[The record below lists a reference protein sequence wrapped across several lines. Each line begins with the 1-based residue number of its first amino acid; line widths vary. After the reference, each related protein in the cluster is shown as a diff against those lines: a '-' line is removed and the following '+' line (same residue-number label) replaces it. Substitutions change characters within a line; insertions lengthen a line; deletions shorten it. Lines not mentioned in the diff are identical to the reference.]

1 MEVISSI
8 YNSGYNIKKFYLG
21 SRELNLAYLGNQVIY
36 DEVIGDND
44 LNYILYEF
52 YGSDTLPNTVEAPV
66 KRAILKGNTLS
77 SNPLSVLGKV
87 SATINDDN
95 SVTMNA
101 DGDWHHIDYESSNYI
116 GNKATFVVLFSEN
129 TTGDDLSYF
138 QFGGF
143 NVENKVINTNS
154 FKYYGTIT
162 GSRLRF
168 GLNTSAKSGS
178 VTFRVMLLDG
188 DYSNHDIPYPF
199 GIQSVKMPVLTTTG
213 KNLFDESKH
222 TSLLESSMVDGKEA
236 FKFET
241 GFAITSKSTIVSNK
255 TFEFKENTQYTIRV
269 IHKASGNSDFMCIRF
284 FYSDGSDSAGGVKRD
299 TDWTEYFFSSSANK
313 TITAITNDSGGSPG
327 RIDYIMKGELGLFE
341 GIATSYEPYK
351 SNILTVN
358 EDVTLRGIG
367 DVKDEL
373 NLLTGEI
380 TQRIVEVVLDGSED
394 WFAEDDR
401 FTLEGV
407 ENFLPNRWSLLLSDK
422 YPSYSSLHS
431 ITQYPSYIMGN
442 GWAQGFHIR
451 DVALFPNPKNQL
463 SEFKEY
469 LSQNPVTV
477 QYQSATESIKTVD
490 LTIVDQDGKTINKL
504 NSFNGTTH
512 VSTDVAENSAYPMVS
527 LEVASELQAAMSKV
541 TEDIELI
548 KPVQN
553 DIETTIDTQSNDI
566 DSLLLATTELFE
578 MFL

>member
-66 KRAILKGNTLS
+66 KSAILKGNT
-77 SNPLSVLGKV
+77 KYR
-87 SATINDDN
+87 D
-95 SVTMNA
+95 
-101 DGDWHHIDYESSNYI
+101 ID
-116 GNKATFVVLFSEN
+116 
-129 TTGDDLSYF
+129 TGDILD
-138 QFGGF
+138 
-143 NVENKVINTNS
+143 
-154 FKYYGTIT
+154 
-162 GSRLRF
+162 
-168 GLNTSAKSGS
+168 
-178 VTFRVMLLDG
+178 TFDETKNLELV
-188 DYSNHDIPYPF
+188 
-199 GIQSVKMPVLTTTG
+199 SVKLPVLTTIG
-213 KNLFDESKH
+213 KNLMSS
-222 TSLLESSMVDGKEA
+222 SLRYDVFLNGNGLESTHYQD
-236 FKFET
+236 
-241 GFAITSKSTIVSNK
+241 IVSK
-255 TFEFKENTQYTIRV
+255 EFIQVE
-269 IHKASGNSDFMCIRF
+269 
-284 FYSDGSDSAGGVKRD
+284 
-299 TDWTEYFFSSSANK
+299 SS
-313 TITAITNDSGGSPG
+313 
-327 RIDYIMKGELGLFE
+327 
-341 GIATSYEPYK
+341 TSYGITTFYQGEMLKPQNTFICEYDNGKNFIKRFNALSGVFATDINTKYIKFSIGGTGIPGDIEERKKIFIELEKTKIKPTAYEPFK

-358 EDVTLRGIG
+358 EEVELRGVG

-512 VSTDVAENSAYPMVS
+512 VSTEVAENSAYPMVS